1 MLSPLR
7 LKVGLECRAQWAEI
21 VKAGNTAINLER
33 LSVKELSFEQ
43 VFAHFSTVLDGEII
57 NVLERWLF
65 KKRDEKKKACYLH
78 SLLVH

>member
-7 LKVGLECRAQWAEI
+7 LKVGLECGAQWAKI
-21 VKAGNTAINLER
+21 VKAGNTTINLER

-57 NVLERWLF
+57 NMLERWLF
-65 KKRDEKKKACYLH
+65 KKRGEKKNACYLPFP
-78 SLLVH
+78 

>member
-7 LKVGLECRAQWAEI
+7 LKVGLECGAQWAKI
-21 VKAGNTAINLER
+21 VKARNTAINLER

-57 NVLERWLF
+57 NMLERWLL
-65 KKRDEKKKACYLH
+65 KKRGEKKNACYLPFP
-78 SLLVH
+78 